1 MSSPIEDALLSA
13 IADLPEGKSAD
24 PAKVAQAIE
33 PERWRRILPH
43 VRNVA
48 IGLARENKL
57 VILRHNK
64 PADPGKFKGVWRF
77 RALTAEEVAAGG
89 ATFVQVYGG
98 TDEEDLD

>member
-1 MSSPIEDALLSA
+1 MTSPIEDALLSA
-13 IADLPEGKSAD
+13 IALLPEGKSAD
-24 PAKVAQAIE
+24 PVKVAQSVE

-64 PADPGKFKGVWRF
+64 PADPGKFKGVWRY
-77 RALTAEEVAAGG
+77 RALTAAEVAAGG
-89 ATFVQVYGG
+89 PTFVQAYG
-98 TDEEDLD
+98 TDEDGLD